1 MITDTEDKQAW
12 CKYGEK
18 LEREFV
24 ASKSFDFS
32 SFRINPDK
40 ETNPYTYDLVM
51 ENAADLKSCKTPW
64 RLSDKLFNI
73 PSSYAVTLDEKDVE
87 RYTLLYPTITLIFDV
102 DYPTYKAVH
111 FTDLH
116 RIKELIE
123 QGKAYKH
130 IYKKR
135 INDTKGNAKT
145 SFVFDVRHLPIMA
158 TY

>member
-51 ENAADLKSCKTPW
+51 ENAADLKSCKTP
-64 RLSDKLFNI
+64 
-73 PSSYAVTLDEKDVE
+73 
-87 RYTLLYPTITLIFDV
+87 
-102 DYPTYKAVH
+102 
-111 FTDLH
+111 
-116 RIKELIE
+116 
-123 QGKAYKH
+123 
-130 IYKKR
+130 
-135 INDTKGNAKT
+135 
-145 SFVFDVRHLPIMA
+145 
-158 TY
+158 